1 MVAGKDDL
9 CLCCEAG
16 VWSEEKMQCKLKRK
30 KNPDNWSAKD
40 ACLCSTC
47 VLVGECEAG
56 VKIIPA

>member
-1 MVAGKDDL
+1 MQIK
-9 CLCCEAG
+9 
-16 VWSEEKMQCKLKRK
+16 EKFFFS
-30 KNPDNWSAKD
+30 DNWSAKD

>member
-1 MVAGKDDL
+1 MQIK
-9 CLCCEAG
+9 
-16 VWSEEKMQCKLKRK
+16 EEKKIS
-30 KNPDNWSAKD
+30 DNWSAKD